1 MMSQIGKLAYKIE
14 LRIQIDNEDFMHGTN
29 QCEFKMDGQDKGRG
43 PRGVFQEA
51 TQATAWGEQR
61 NRYGS
66 KAGDTRVMESSML
79 NSVIIQVKKVTCES
93 QLDFIPMQIEDSK
106 SLAQSRHAQRMKM
119 LMPSRY

>member
-1 MMSQIGKLAYKIE
+1 
-14 LRIQIDNEDFMHGTN
+14 
-29 QCEFKMDGQDKGRG
+29 MDGYDKDRG

-66 KAGDTRVMESSML
+66 KTGDPRVMESSML
-79 NSVIIQVKKVTCES
+79 KSIIIQEKEVTCES
-93 QLDFIPMQIEDSK
+93 MLEFIPMQIEDSK
-106 SLAQSRHAQRMKM
+106 SLAQSEHAQRMKM